1 MFGLGAGEILVI
13 GVIALI
19 FIGPKKLPEL
29 ARGLGRGIKEFQ
41 KAKNELLDEMNNQDF
56 ADEQRKIEAEVKK
69 EHDSAIAESNKRQE
83 EIKEKNQSDS

>member
-41 KAKNELLDEMNNQDF
+41 KAKNDLIDEVNSEELNEETKKL
-56 ADEQRKIEAEVKK
+56 EAEIKK
-69 EHDSAIAESNKRQE
+69 NHEASVAKTKKQDSTTDQADA
-83 EIKEKNQSDS
+83 